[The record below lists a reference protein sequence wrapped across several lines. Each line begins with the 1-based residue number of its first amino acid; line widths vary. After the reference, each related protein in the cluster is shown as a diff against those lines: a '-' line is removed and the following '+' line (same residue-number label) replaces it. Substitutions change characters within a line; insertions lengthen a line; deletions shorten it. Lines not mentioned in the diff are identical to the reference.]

1 MTKGRP
7 LGLEVVEDF
16 VAPVG
21 SAVILKS
28 RMERYR
34 ESCSST
40 ESAAEAAL
48 RRGADLVAD
57 LFAAADFVVTRFVA
71 DFLAACFFAGVFVAD
86 VVFFAGVR
94 DAVFFGR
101 AGAIGSLHLDYQ
113 MRVKAKESN

>member
-1 MTKGRP
+1 
-7 LGLEVVEDF
+7 
-16 VAPVG
+16 
-21 SAVILKS
+21 
-28 RMERYR
+28 MERYR

-57 LFAAADFVVTRFVA
+57 LFAADDFVVTRFVA
-71 DFLAACFFAGVFVAD
+71 DFLAACFFAGVFV